1 MSPADRAVAGGLRR
15 GLAHRDPEGGG
26 RGGWVRPPAGRGAR
40 PGGGGLLL
48 LEGEHE
54 AGKCPDVI
62 ITSLCCQAPEGD
74 EVALTYTAGEA
85 GYLAEGAA
93 LPLSPAVP
101 EAPAVELPVMVDL
114 TPEVAEARDA
124 FMATF
129 EEVKMRAEAMEAEAE
144 PEPEAVESMERRRR
158 DTEEAMVM
166 EAAEMEDQVAMEDM
180 AVEAVEGAAKFQVPP
195 TLPRYLHFTYLQY
208 LHIFTHIC
216 NVHAPGAG
224 VPGIVLRP
232 VLPPLLPPRRAAE
245 GGRGR
250 GRGGPP
256 GGPDCALPALHPPLL
271 PVLPLLLLHPQG
283 GAACPGEYHH
293 YHLILILQKTKH
305 LNCRHLRLRRQ

>member
-1 MSPADRAVAGGLRR
+1 MFPCPQLTV
-15 GLAHRDPEGGG
+15 
-26 RGGWVRPPAGRGAR
+26 
-40 PGGGGLLL
+40 LLL
-48 LEGEHE
+48 AASAAASPIEILKVEDAE
-54 AGKCPDVI
+54 AGYGHQQAGVPGQEVEGSFYWK
-62 ITSLCCQAPEGD
+62 APEGD

-144 PEPEAVESMERRRR
+144 AEPEPEAVESMERRRR

-180 AVEAVEGAAKFQVPP
+180 AVEAVEGAAKFQVPVFP
-195 TLPRYLHFTYLQY
+195 VSYYAPSYPHYYLPAVQQKVAGAEAEEAPQVAQTVPYLPSILPSYQY
-208 LHIFTHIC
+208 YPFSSYIPRVVQPVQASEAVKAVKTVPLYQYPVYYPGLTSLYPGLPL
-216 NVHAPGAG
+216 APAQPA
-224 VPGIVLRP
+224 VAEEAR
-232 VLPPLLPPRRAAE
+232 VLPDAKVEGEDEPAA
-245 GGRGR
+245 
-250 GRGGPP
+250 
-256 GGPDCALPALHPPLL
+256 
-271 PVLPLLLLHPQG
+271 LLL
-283 GAACPGEYHH
+283 
-293 YHLILILQKTKH
+293 
-305 LNCRHLRLRRQ
+305 

>member
-1 MSPADRAVAGGLRR
+1 MFPCPQLTV
-15 GLAHRDPEGGG
+15 
-26 RGGWVRPPAGRGAR
+26 
-40 PGGGGLLL
+40 LLL
-48 LEGEHE
+48 AASAAASPIEILKVEDAE
-54 AGKCPDVI
+54 AGYGHQQSGVPGQEVEGSFYWKVRTRLVNVI
-62 ITSLCCQAPEGD
+62 ITSLCRQAPEGD

-129 EEVKMRAEAMEAEAE
+129 EEVKMRAEAMEAEPE
-144 PEPEAVESMERRRR
+144 PEPEAVEAMERRRR

-195 TLPRYLHFTYLQY
+195 HT
-208 LHIFTHIC
+208 
-216 NVHAPGAG
+216 V
-224 VPGIVLRP
+224 
-232 VLPPLLPPRRAAE
+232 
-245 GGRGR
+245 
-250 GRGGPP
+250 
-256 GGPDCALPALHPPLL
+256 CAR
-271 PVLPLLLLHPQG
+271 
-283 GAACPGEYHH
+283 GAAHCV
-293 YHLILILQKTKH
+293 
-305 LNCRHLRLRRQ
+305 R

>member
-1 MSPADRAVAGGLRR
+1 MDKLTV
-15 GLAHRDPEGGG
+15 
-26 RGGWVRPPAGRGAR
+26 
-40 PGGGGLLL
+40 LLL
-48 LEGEHE
+48 AASAAASPIEILKVEDAE
-54 AGKCPDVI
+54 AGYGHQQAGVPGQEVEGSFYWK
-62 ITSLCCQAPEGD
+62 APEGD

-144 PEPEAVESMERRRR
+144 AEPEPEAVESMERRRR

-180 AVEAVEGAAKFQVPP
+180 AVEAVEGAAKFQVPVFP
-195 TLPRYLHFTYLQY
+195 VSYYAPSYPHYYLPAVQQKVAGAEAEEAPQVAQTVPYLPSILPSYQY
-208 LHIFTHIC
+208 YPFSSYIPRVVQPVQASEAAKAVKTVPLYQYPVYYPGLTSLYPGLPL
-216 NVHAPGAG
+216 APAQPA
-224 VPGIVLRP
+224 VAEEAR
-232 VLPPLLPPRRAAE
+232 VLPDAKVEGEDEPAA
-245 GGRGR
+245 
-250 GRGGPP
+250 
-256 GGPDCALPALHPPLL
+256 
-271 PVLPLLLLHPQG
+271 LLL
-283 GAACPGEYHH
+283 
-293 YHLILILQKTKH
+293 
-305 LNCRHLRLRRQ
+305 

>member
-1 MSPADRAVAGGLRR
+1 MDKLTV
-15 GLAHRDPEGGG
+15 
-26 RGGWVRPPAGRGAR
+26 
-40 PGGGGLLL
+40 LLL
-48 LEGEHE
+48 AASAAASPIEILKVEDAE
-54 AGKCPDVI
+54 AGYGHQQAGVPGQEVEGSFYWK
-62 ITSLCCQAPEGD
+62 APEGD

-144 PEPEAVESMERRRR
+144 AEPEPEAVERRRR

-180 AVEAVEGAAKFQVPP
+180 AVEAVEGAAKFQVPVFP
-195 TLPRYLHFTYLQY
+195 VSYYAPSYPHYYLPAVQQKVAGAEAEEAPQVAQTVPYLPSILPSYQY
-208 LHIFTHIC
+208 YPFSSYIPRVVQPVQASEAAKAVKTVPLYQYPVYYPGLTSLYPGLPL
-216 NVHAPGAG
+216 APAQPA
-224 VPGIVLRP
+224 VAEEAR
-232 VLPPLLPPRRAAE
+232 VLPDAKVEGEDEPAA
-245 GGRGR
+245 
-250 GRGGPP
+250 
-256 GGPDCALPALHPPLL
+256 
-271 PVLPLLLLHPQG
+271 LLL
-283 GAACPGEYHH
+283 
-293 YHLILILQKTKH
+293 
-305 LNCRHLRLRRQ
+305 

>member
-1 MSPADRAVAGGLRR
+1 MDKLTV
-15 GLAHRDPEGGG
+15 
-26 RGGWVRPPAGRGAR
+26 
-40 PGGGGLLL
+40 LLL
-48 LEGEHE
+48 AASAAASPIEILKVEDAE
-54 AGKCPDVI
+54 AGYGHQQAGVPGQEVEGSFYWK
-62 ITSLCCQAPEGD
+62 APEGD

-180 AVEAVEGAAKFQVPP
+180 AVEAVEGAAKFQVPVFP
-195 TLPRYLHFTYLQY
+195 VSYYAPSYPHYYLPAVQQKVAGAEAEEAPQVAQTVPYLPSILPSYQY
-208 LHIFTHIC
+208 YPFSSYIPRVVQPVQASEAVKAVKTVPLYQYPVYYPGLTSLYPGLPL
-216 NVHAPGAG
+216 APAQPA
-224 VPGIVLRP
+224 VAEEAR
-232 VLPPLLPPRRAAE
+232 VLPDAKVEGEDEPAA
-245 GGRGR
+245 
-250 GRGGPP
+250 
-256 GGPDCALPALHPPLL
+256 
-271 PVLPLLLLHPQG
+271 LLL
-283 GAACPGEYHH
+283 
-293 YHLILILQKTKH
+293 
-305 LNCRHLRLRRQ
+305 

>member
-1 MSPADRAVAGGLRR
+1 MDKLTV
-15 GLAHRDPEGGG
+15 
-26 RGGWVRPPAGRGAR
+26 
-40 PGGGGLLL
+40 LLL
-48 LEGEHE
+48 AASAAASPIEILKVEDAE
-54 AGKCPDVI
+54 AGYGHQQAGVPGQEVEGSFYWK
-62 ITSLCCQAPEGD
+62 APEGD

-144 PEPEAVESMERRRR
+144 PEPEAVEAVERRRR

-180 AVEAVEGAAKFQVPP
+180 AVEAVEGAAKFQVPVFP
-195 TLPRYLHFTYLQY
+195 VSYY
-208 LHIFTHIC
+208 
-216 NVHAPGAG
+216 APSY
-224 VPGIVLRP
+224 PHYY
-232 VLPPLLPPRRAAE
+232 
-245 GGRGR
+245 
-250 GRGGPP
+250 
-256 GGPDCALPALHPPLL
+256 LPAVQQKVAGAEAEEAPQVAQTVPYLPSILPSYQYYPFSSYIPRVVQPVQASEAAKAVKTVPLYQYY
-271 PVLPLLLLHPQG
+271 PFS
-283 GAACPGEYHH
+283 
-293 YHLILILQKTKH
+293 
-305 LNCRHLRLRRQ
+305 